1 MDYERIKDLAKI
13 EGKRI
18 DDLLALAPGNDPFY
32 TGRPAEIAAARWF
45 ADLLQSSGL
54 DSVEALHLRRV
65 HYRLVAAADV
75 LMPTGAA
82 YENTDSCWKYL
93 CNAGKYARVLGY
105 VNEDSFVDRRNPDP
119 IINVTYT
126 GDSNE
131 PDYSVQLP
139 YGLPLPPSLPK
150 LSIPDFEIDW
160 PRLSADSYDPRQY
173 HVEVWAEKT
182 TMNDE
187 LMPICGRYRV
197 NLITGMG
204 EMSWPAVL
212 NFLKRVKR
220 SSMPARILYIS
231 DYDPAGL
238 GMPISIARK
247 IEFAQ
252 YNRPEFTGLDVR
264 LQPIILTADQV
275 QQYDLPRTPVK
286 DTDLRKDNW
295 QSTHG
300 QGAVELDALEA
311 LRPGTFADI
320 VARHIRGYRDSNLIF
335 EARRVEEAFQ
345 EYLDQVAEKATAE
358 MADEKAT
365 IAAEYAMLFEKL
377 TRLRDDLNTAVEP
390 YRAALND
397 HAAQLNDLNN
407 RASSLRQR
415 IEDALD
421 AADVDT
427 TDYEMPWPDLPA
439 EDGMLFASGRDYFS
453 QLDWYKTYREY
464 VHIGAAAS
472 TNGNGYHG

>member
-13 EGKRI
+13 GGKRVN
-18 DDLLALAPGNDPFY
+18 DLLALAPGNDPFY
-32 TGRPAEIAAARWF
+32 IGRPADMTAARWF

-119 IINVTYT
+119 IINVNYT
-126 GDSNE
+126 GDGGHPGYWVASA
-131 PDYSVQLP
+131 D
-139 YGLPLPPSLPK
+139 GLPQLPSLPE
-150 LSIPDFEIDW
+150 LNIPDIEIDW
-160 PRLSADSYDPRQY
+160 PCLLANRFEARQY

-187 LMPICGRYRV
+187 LIPICGRHRV

-212 NFLKRVKR
+212 NFLKRVRR
-220 SSMPARILYIS
+220 SAMPARILYIS

-252 YNRPEFTGLDVR
+252 YNRPEFAGLDVR

-275 QQYDLPRTPVK
+275 KQYDLPRTPVK

-320 VARHIRGYRDSNLIF
+320 VARAISLYRDRGLQNK
-335 EARRVEEAFQ
+335 AEEVWAKFQ
-345 EYLDQVAEKATAE
+345 EYLDQVEEDAIAHLAGDMVAIEGEYDAL
-358 MADEKAT
+358 ADDLAG
-365 IAAEYAMLFEKL
+365 
-377 TRLRDDLNTAVEP
+377 LRDELAAAVEP
-390 YRAALND
+390 FRSALEE
-397 HAAQLNDLNN
+397 HAARLAELNE
-407 RASSLRQR
+407 RALTLQWKVK
-415 IEDALD
+415 DALD
-421 AADVDT
+421 VAEVDT
-427 TDYEMPWPDLPA
+427 SDYEIPRPNLPA
-439 EDGMLFASGRDYFS
+439 EDGMLFASGRDYFD
-453 QLDWYKTYREY
+453 QLDMYKSYREFGQL
-464 VHIGAAAS
+464 VGA
-472 TNGNGYHG
+472 NGANGYHD